1 MEVLDKALG
10 LPEYPGRVRG
20 AGYGVRKGHFL
31 PKGKRVAN
39 VDLAEMEAR
48 IRGESKAE
56 VDALRALVATCME
69 EMVELRGQQ
78 HGNAPSS
85 SLNESRTQ
93 APQNILPEVINL
105 INMHVLINMPVNA
118 LDKLIYF
125 FFYVN

>member
-1 MEVLDKALG
+1 METPNSLEVLDKALG

-20 AGYGVRKGHFL
+20 AGYGVGKGHFL
-31 PKGKRVAN
+31 PKGKRLAKG

-56 VDALRALVATCME
+56 VDQLRALVVTCMDKID
-69 EMVELRGQQ
+69 ELRGQQ

-93 APQNILPEVINL
+93 APQNILPEVI
-105 INMHVLINMPVNA
+105 
-118 LDKLIYF
+118 
-125 FFYVN
+125 